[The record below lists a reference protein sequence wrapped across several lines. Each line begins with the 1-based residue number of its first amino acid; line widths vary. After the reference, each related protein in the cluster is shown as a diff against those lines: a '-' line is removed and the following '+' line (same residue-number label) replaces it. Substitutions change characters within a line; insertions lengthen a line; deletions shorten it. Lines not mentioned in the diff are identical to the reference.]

1 MTMPFA
7 PFFGV
12 DDAATLSPKAKT
24 SRDMS
29 VITLINQSNFTIHTK
44 SRSYAAYDENLAE
57 DG

>member
-1 MTMPFA
+1 MTVPFA

-29 VITLINQSNFTIHTK
+29 LITLINQSNFIIHTI
-44 SRSYAAYDENLAE
+44 SRSYAAYGVNLAE